1 MRISDWSSDVCSSD
15 LEEIGLAL
23 WERDP
28 RLLIDWLHDPT
39 TAPIANNAL
48 ASLPD
53 ISLIEALNT
62 IPDAVPELL
71 RRRPALVTLP
81 QFWSLPNID
90 QELVWHIARDNPQ
103 LADSVAD
110 AIVAAGREDLLR
122 SAMRELGQMRVGKG
136 VGR

>member
-15 LEEIGLAL
+15 LGQVRAARHAVLLAAARSARHLNDKSWSYLLRHFAAIGSELGQEDREEIGLAL

-81 QFWSLPNID
+81 QFW
-90 QELVWHIARDNPQ
+90 
-103 LADSVAD
+103 
-110 AIVAAGREDLLR
+110 
-122 SAMRELGQMRVGKG
+122 
-136 VGR
+136 